1 MPGFIHRLFGR
12 DQGYSVELK
21 KGSTV
26 WSKGS
31 CEEWYFKSKSSG
43 LSWQKWWGRS
53 LPAHIGLE
61 LVCYLVLYYIIHG
74 IYSYALGDDEKRE
87 FEKIVDYFDK
97 NLSPMAKEMT
107 FLLGFYVSNVVK
119 RWWEQ
124 YKSLPWPDTLVAIS
138 HALVDFN
145 HEEGMKFCQTI
156 MRYSMLSYIL
166 CVRRLSK
173 ALQQMFPDNDSLIE
187 AKVATKGELNLLESN
202 AGPKGDLGRVWWI
215 PLSWSM
221 TMIKSSK
228 ESKTVPSEQKI
239 LIDQIAKFQAKLENV
254 DTFDCVILPPL
265 YRQVVRFALWSYFLL
280 ALIGSQVKQGEP
292 YIFLPLFLILRFI
305 FYVGWLEV
313 AEAIENPFG
322 NDEDDFHV
330 CQLVS
335 RHLWAIGR
343 NISLYE
349 GPPGPPGEEEEEESE
364 SGEEDGPSDSIKLTI
379 NKSE

>member
-1 MPGFIHRLFGR
+1 MG
-12 DQGYSVELK
+12 
-21 KGSTV
+21 
-26 WSKGS
+26 
-31 CEEWYFKSKSSG
+31 
-43 LSWQKWWGRS
+43 
-53 LPAHIGLE
+53 
-61 LVCYLVLYYIIHG
+61 
-74 IYSYALGDDEKRE
+74 
-87 FEKIVDYFDK
+87 FEKLVDYFDK

-173 ALQQMFPDNDSLIE
+173 ALQQMFPDNESLIK
-187 AKVATKGELNLLESN
+187 AKVATKGELTILESN
-202 AGPKGDLGRVWWI
+202 AGLKRDLGRVWWI
-215 PLSWSM
+215 PLSWCM
-221 TMIKSSK
+221 TLIKSSK

-280 ALIGSQVKQGEP
+280 ALIGSQVKQDEP

-349 GPPGPPGEEEEEESE
+349 GPPGSPGEEKEEEE
-364 SGEEDGPSDSIKLTI
+364 SGEEDGPPDSIKLTI